1 MPTTTSAQKKEEEP
15 LKLEDQYTKT
25 GETVSTTVQENK
37 YTPQEVK
44 EGAGKLTD
52 DDWLK
57 KVKEGRTLSQI
68 LNNTYPKPQYDE
80 GEERKGKLQRNAA
93 LLADMFRVVTD
104 TGTAFSG
111 GNVYQREGAPVYD
124 KIDSNLNRL
133 KEDYNKNLH
142 AHMAAQMAA
151 KEKDADTYDKMLE
164 GNERLFDGKTSTTTQ
179 TTKVNRDILRAEEE
193 DKAKQRKLEQQRIW
207 ASARAGA
214 GANKDKYRAV
224 EHNNKKAHIDPET
237 YEDVMVGAF
246 NNITQDTSLSAQA
259 KRYLA
264 NKKGYGDVRRFEEAL
279 QDGKVKITDE
289 DRDDIVYALWTKNE
303 PAIEKITNNLI
314 NNPFT
319 SDDFKHAGSRSGIT
333 PNAKQSQQIKTAIK
347 LGKGKIGSWLD

>member
-1 MPTTTSAQKKEEEP
+1 MSNTTSAQKEEEP

-25 GETVSTTVQENK
+25 GEKVSTTVQENK

-44 EGAGKLTD
+44 EGAGKLTEE
-52 DDWLK
+52 DWLK

-80 GEERKGKLQRNAA
+80 GSERKSKLQRNAA

-104 TGTAFSG
+104 TGTAFAG

-124 KIDSNLNRL
+124 KIDDNLNKL

-151 KEKDADTYDKMLE
+151 KEKDADAYDKMLA
-164 GNERLFDGKTSTTTQ
+164 GNERLFDGKTSTTTE
-179 TTKVNRDILRAEEE
+179 TTKVDRDILRAEQE
-193 DKAKQRKLEQQRIW
+193 DKAKQRNLEQQRIW
-207 ASARAGA
+207 ASAGA
-214 GANKDKYRAV
+214 GKKEDKHRAV
-224 EHNNKKAHIDPET
+224 EHNKKTARINPET

-246 NNITQDTSLSAQA
+246 NSITQDPALSAQA
-259 KRYLA
+259 KMYLA
-264 NKKGYGDVRRFEEAL
+264 HKKGYGDVKRFEEAL
-279 QDGKVKITDE
+279 QDGKVKLTDE

-303 PAIEKITNNLI
+303 QAREKVTNNLI

-319 SDDFKHAGSRSGIT
+319 QNDFKQASGKTVIT
-333 PNAKQSQQIKTAIK
+333 PNARQSQQINTALK
-347 LGKGKIGSWLD
+347 ASQGKIGSWLD

>member
-1 MPTTTSAQKKEEEP
+1 MANPTAIQKEEKP
-15 LKLEDQYTKT
+15 LKLDDQYTKT

-57 KVKEGRTLSQI
+57 KVKDGRTLSQI

-80 GEERKGKLQRNAA
+80 GSERKGKLQRNAA

-104 TGTAFSG
+104 TGTAFAG
-111 GNVYQREGAPVYD
+111 GNVYQREGTPVYD
-124 KIDSNLNRL
+124 KIDENLSKL
-133 KEDYNKNLH
+133 KEDYDKNLH

-151 KEKDADTYDKMLE
+151 KEKDADAYDRMLA

-179 TTKVNRDILRAEEE
+179 TTKVNRDILRAEQE
-193 DKAKQRKLEQQRIW
+193 DEAKKRSLEQQRIW

-214 GANKDKYRAV
+214 GADKNEHREV
-224 EHNNKKAHIDPET
+224 EHNQKKARINPGT
-237 YEDVMVGAF
+237 YTDVMVGAY
-246 NNITQDTSLSAQA
+246 NSIIQDPTLVSQA
-259 KRYLA
+259 KMYLA
-264 NKKGYGDVRRFEEAL
+264 HKKGYGGDVRGYEEAL
-279 QDGKVKITDE
+279 REGKVKITDE

-303 PAIEKITNNLI
+303 QAREKVTNNLI
-314 NNPFT
+314 DNPFT
-319 SDDFKHAGSRSGIT
+319 QSDFKQARGKDGIT
-333 PNAKQSQQIKTAIK
+333 PTKKQSLQIKTALK
-347 LGKGKIGSWLD
+347 VSNGKIGSWLD

>member
-1 MPTTTSAQKKEEEP
+1 MPTTAVQKEEEP

-52 DDWLK
+52 EDWLK

-68 LNNTYPKPQYDE
+68 LNNTYPKPQYDK
-80 GEERKGKLQRNAA
+80 GSERKGKLQRNAA

-104 TGTAFSG
+104 TGTAFAG
-111 GNVYQREGAPVYD
+111 GNVYQREGSPVYD
-124 KIDSNLNRL
+124 KIDENLNKL

-142 AHMAAQMAA
+142 AHIAAQMAA
-151 KEKDADTYDKMLE
+151 KEKDADTYDKMLA

-179 TTKVNRDILRAEEE
+179 TTKVNRDILRAEQE
-193 DKAKQRKLEQQRIW
+193 DKAKQRNLEQQRIW
-207 ASARAGA
+207 ASAGGA
-214 GANKDKYRAV
+214 GKKENKHRAV
-224 EHNNKKAHIDPET
+224 EHNKKTARINPET

-246 NNITQDTSLSAQA
+246 NSIIQDATLSAQA

-289 DRDDIVYALWTKNE
+289 DRDDIVYALWTQNE
-303 PAIEKITNNLI
+303 KAREKVTNNLI
-314 NNPFT
+314 HNPF
-319 SDDFKHAGSRSGIT
+319 SPNDFKQASGNNGINPT
-333 PNAKQSQQIKTAIK
+333 KNQAQQIKTAIK
-347 LGKGKIGSWLD
+347 LSKGKIGSWLD

>member
-1 MPTTTSAQKKEEEP
+1 MANPTAIQKEEKP

-57 KVKEGRTLSQI
+57 KVKDGRTLSQI

-80 GEERKGKLQRNAA
+80 GSERKGKLQRNAA

-104 TGTAFSG
+104 TGTSFAG
-111 GNVYQREGAPVYD
+111 GNVYQREGTPVYD
-124 KIDSNLNRL
+124 KIDENLSKL

-151 KEKDADTYDKMLE
+151 KEKDADAYDRMLE

-179 TTKVNRDILRAEEE
+179 TTKVNRDILRAEQE
-193 DKAKQRKLEQQRIW
+193 DEAKKRSLEQQRIW

-214 GANKDKYRAV
+214 GADKNQHRAV
-224 EHNNKKAHIDPET
+224 EHNKKKARINPET
-237 YEDVMVGAF
+237 YNDVMVGAY
-246 NNITQDTSLSAQA
+246 NSIIQDPALLAQA

-264 NKKGYGDVRRFEEAL
+264 NKKGFGDVRGYEEAL
-279 QDGKVKITDE
+279 QGGQVKLTNE
-289 DRDDIVYALWTKNE
+289 DRDDIVYALWTQNE
-303 PAIEKITNNLI
+303 QAREKVTNNLI
-314 NNPFT
+314 DNPF
-319 SDDFKHAGSRSGIT
+319 SPSDFKQARSNAGIT
-333 PNAKQSQQIKTAIK
+333 PTKKQAQQINTAIK
-347 LGKGKIGSWLD
+347 VSNGKTGSWLD

>member
-1 MPTTTSAQKKEEEP
+1 MATTTATQEEP

-57 KVKEGRTLSQI
+57 KVKEGKTLSQI

-80 GEERKGKLQRNAA
+80 GSERKGKLQRNAA

-104 TGTAFSG
+104 TGTAFAG

-124 KIDSNLNRL
+124 KIDENLNKL

-142 AHMAAQMAA
+142 AHMAAQLAA
-151 KEKDADTYDKMLE
+151 KEKDADAYDKMLA

-179 TTKVNRDILRAEEE
+179 TTKVNRDILRAEQE
-193 DKAKQRKLEQQRIW
+193 DKAKQRNLEQQRIW
-207 ASARAGA
+207 ASAG
-214 GANKDKYRAV
+214 GGTKENKHREV
-224 EHNNKKAHIDPET
+224 EHNKKKARINPGT
-237 YEDVMVGAF
+237 Y
-246 NNITQDTSLSAQA
+246 
-259 KRYLA
+259 
-264 NKKGYGDVRRFEEAL
+264 
-279 QDGKVKITDE
+279 
-289 DRDDIVYALWTKNE
+289 
-303 PAIEKITNNLI
+303 
-314 NNPFT
+314 
-319 SDDFKHAGSRSGIT
+319 
-333 PNAKQSQQIKTAIK
+333 
-347 LGKGKIGSWLD
+347 

>member
-1 MPTTTSAQKKEEEP
+1 MATTTSAQKEEP

-44 EGAGKLTD
+44 EGAGKLTE

-80 GEERKGKLQRNAA
+80 GSERKGKLQRNAA

-104 TGTAFSG
+104 TGTAFAG
-111 GNVYQREGAPVYD
+111 GNVYQREGSPVYD
-124 KIDSNLNRL
+124 KIDENLNKL

-151 KEKDADTYDKMLE
+151 KEKDADTYDKMLAD
-164 GNERLFDGKTSTTTQ
+164 NERLFDGKTSTTTQ
-179 TTKVNRDILRAEEE
+179 TTKVNRDILRAEQE
-193 DKAKQRKLEQQRIW
+193 DKEKQRKLEQQRIW
-207 ASARAGA
+207 ASAGA
-214 GANKDKYRAV
+214 GKDKDKHRAV
-224 EHNNKKAHIDPET
+224 EHNKKTARINPET

-246 NNITQDTSLSAQA
+246 NNIIQDNSLSSQA
-259 KRYLA
+259 KTYLA
-264 NKKGYGDVRRFEEAL
+264 HKKGYGDVRRFEEAL

-303 PAIEKITNNLI
+303 QAIEKITNNLI
-314 NNPFT
+314 DNPF
-319 SDDFKHAGSRSGIT
+319 SPNDFKHAVVKSGIT

-347 LGKGKIGSWLD
+347 LSKGKIGSWLD

>member
-1 MPTTTSAQKKEEEP
+1 MANPTAIQKEEKP
-15 LKLEDQYTKT
+15 LKLDDQYTKT

-80 GEERKGKLQRNAA
+80 GSERKGKLQRNAA

-104 TGTAFSG
+104 TGTAFAG
-111 GNVYQREGAPVYD
+111 GNVYQREGTPVYD
-124 KIDSNLNRL
+124 KIDENLSKL

-151 KEKDADTYDKMLE
+151 KEKDADAYDKMLA

-179 TTKVNRDILRAEEE
+179 TTKVNRDILRAEQE
-193 DKAKQRKLEQQRIW
+193 DKAKQRNLEQQRIW
-207 ASARAGA
+207 ASAG
-214 GANKDKYRAV
+214 GGTKENKPREV
-224 EHNNKKAHIDPET
+224 EHNKKRARINPGT
-237 YEDVMVGAF
+237 YGDVMVGAY
-246 NNITQDTSLSAQA
+246 NSIIQDPTLVSQA
-259 KRYLA
+259 KMYLA
-264 NKKGYGDVRRFEEAL
+264 HKKGYGGDVRGYEEAL
-279 QDGKVKITDE
+279 REGKVKITDE
-289 DRDDIVYALWTKNE
+289 DRDDIVYALWTQNE
-303 PAIEKITNNLI
+303 QAREKVTNNLI
-314 NNPFT
+314 NNPF
-319 SDDFKHAGSRSGIT
+319 SPSDFKQARGNAGIT
-333 PNAKQSQQIKTAIK
+333 PTKKQSLQIKTAIK
-347 LGKGKIGSWLD
+347 VSNGKTGSWLD

>member
-1 MPTTTSAQKKEEEP
+1 MATTTSAQKEEEP

-80 GEERKGKLQRNAA
+80 GSERKGKLKRNAA

-104 TGTAFSG
+104 TGTAFAG
-111 GNVYQREGAPVYD
+111 GNVYQREGTPVYD
-124 KIDSNLNRL
+124 KIDENLNKL

-151 KEKDADTYDKMLE
+151 KEKDADAYDKMLA

-179 TTKVNRDILRAEEE
+179 TTKVNRNILRAEEE

-207 ASARAGA
+207 ASAG
-214 GANKDKYRAV
+214 GGTKENKPREV
-224 EHNNKKAHIDPET
+224 EHNKKRARINPGT
-237 YEDVMVGAF
+237 YGDVMVGAF
-246 NNITQDTSLSAQA
+246 NSIIQDPTLVSQA
-259 KRYLA
+259 KMYLA
-264 NKKGYGDVRRFEEAL
+264 HKKGYGGDVGMFEEAL
-279 QDGKVKITDE
+279 QEGKVKITDE

-303 PAIEKITNNLI
+303 QAREKVTNNLI
-314 NNPFT
+314 DNPFS
-319 SDDFKHAGSRSGIT
+319 SDDFKQVSGKAGIT
-333 PNAKQSQQIKTAIK
+333 PTKKQSQQIETAVK
-347 LGKGKIGSWLD
+347 ASRGQIGSWLD

>member
-1 MPTTTSAQKKEEEP
+1 MATPKAIQKEEEP

-80 GEERKGKLQRNAA
+80 GSERKGKLQRNAA

-111 GNVYQREGAPVYD
+111 GNVYQREGTPVYD
-124 KIDSNLNRL
+124 KIDANLSKL
-133 KEDYNKNLH
+133 KEDYDKNLH

-151 KEKDADTYDKMLE
+151 KEKDADAYDRMLA

-179 TTKVNRDILRAEEE
+179 TTKVNRDILRAEQE
-193 DKAKQRKLEQQRIW
+193 DEAKKRSLEQQRIW

-214 GANKDKYRAV
+214 GADKDKPREV
-224 EHNNKKAHIDPET
+224 EHNKKRARINPGT
-237 YEDVMVGAF
+237 YGDVMVGAY
-246 NNITQDTSLSAQA
+246 NSIIQDPTLVSQA
-259 KRYLA
+259 KMYLA
-264 NKKGYGDVRRFEEAL
+264 HKKGYGGDVRGYEEAL
-279 QDGKVKITDE
+279 REGKVKITDE
-289 DRDDIVYALWTKNE
+289 DRDDIVYALWTQNE
-303 PAIEKITNNLI
+303 QAREKVTNNLI
-314 NNPFT
+314 DNPFLP
-319 SDDFKHAGSRSGIT
+319 SDFKHARGKDGIT
-333 PNAKQSQQIKTAIK
+333 PTAKQAQQIKTAIK
-347 LGKGKIGSWLD
+347 VSNGKIGSWLD

>member
-1 MPTTTSAQKKEEEP
+1 MATTTAIQKEEEEKP

-57 KVKEGRTLSQI
+57 KVKEGRTLSQV

-80 GEERKGKLQRNAA
+80 GSERKGKLQRNAA
-93 LLADMFRVVTD
+93 LLADMFRVITD
-104 TGTAFSG
+104 TGTAFAG

-124 KIDSNLNRL
+124 KIDANLNKL

-151 KEKDADTYDKMLE
+151 KEKDADAYDRMLA

-179 TTKVNRDILRAEEE
+179 TTKVNRDILRAEQE
-193 DKAKQRKLEQQRIW
+193 DKAKKRSLEQQRIW
-207 ASARAGA
+207 ASAGA
-214 GANKDKYRAV
+214 GSDKNKPREV
-224 EHNNKKAHIDPET
+224 EHNQKKARINPGT
-237 YEDVMVGAF
+237 YKDVMVGAF
-246 NNITQDTSLSAQA
+246 NSIIQDPALLAQA
-259 KRYLA
+259 KMYLA
-264 NKKGYGDVRRFEEAL
+264 NKKGFGDVRRYEEAL
-279 QDGKVKITDE
+279 QDGEVKLTEE

-303 PAIEKITNNLI
+303 QAREKVTNNLI
-314 NNPFT
+314 DNPFS
-319 SDDFKHAGSRSGIT
+319 SDDFKQASGKAGIIPT
-333 PNAKQSQQIKTAIK
+333 ANQSQQIKTALK
-347 LGKGKIGSWLD
+347 ASQGKIGSWLD

>member
-1 MPTTTSAQKKEEEP
+1 MATTTATQEEEP

-80 GEERKGKLQRNAA
+80 GSERKGKLQRNAA

-104 TGTAFSG
+104 TGTAFAG
-111 GNVYQREGAPVYD
+111 GNVYQREGTPVYD
-124 KIDSNLNRL
+124 KIDANLNKL
-133 KEDYNKNLH
+133 KEDYDKNLH

-151 KEKDADTYDKMLE
+151 KEKDADAYDRMLA

-179 TTKVNRDILRAEEE
+179 TTKVDRDILRAEQE
-193 DKAKQRKLEQQRIW
+193 DKAKQRNLEQQRIW
-207 ASARAGA
+207 ASAGRGTDK
-214 GANKDKYRAV
+214 NKHRAV
-224 EHNNKKAHIDPET
+224 EHNKKTARINPET
-237 YEDVMVGAF
+237 YEDVMVVAF
-246 NNITQDTSLSAQA
+246 NNITQDPSLSAQA
-259 KRYLA
+259 TTYLA
-264 NKKGYGDVRRFEEAL
+264 NKKGYRDVRRFEEAL

-303 PAIEKITNNLI
+303 QAREKVTNNLI
-314 NNPFT
+314 DNPF
-319 SDDFKHAGSRSGIT
+319 SPDDFKQAGGKAGIT
-333 PNAKQSQQIKTAIK
+333 PTKKQSQQIGTALK
-347 LGKGKIGSWLD
+347 ASQGKIGSWLD

>member
-1 MPTTTSAQKKEEEP
+1 MANPTAIQKEEKP
-15 LKLEDQYTKT
+15 LKLDDQYTKT

-57 KVKEGRTLSQI
+57 KVKDGRTLSQI

-80 GEERKGKLQRNAA
+80 GSERKGKLQRNAA

-104 TGTAFSG
+104 TGTSFAG
-111 GNVYQREGAPVYD
+111 GNVYQREGTPVYD
-124 KIDSNLNRL
+124 KIDENLSKL

-151 KEKDADTYDKMLE
+151 KEKDADAYDRMLA

-179 TTKVNRDILRAEEE
+179 TTKVNRDILRAEQE
-193 DKAKQRKLEQQRIW
+193 DNAKKRSLEQQRIW

-214 GANKDKYRAV
+214 GADKNKHKAV
-224 EHNNKKAHIDPET
+224 EHNKKTARINPET

-246 NNITQDTSLSAQA
+246 NNIIQDATLSAQA
-259 KRYLA
+259 TKYLA
-264 NKKGYGDVRRFEEAL
+264 NKKGYRDVRMFEEAL
-279 QDGKVKITDE
+279 QDGKVKLTDE
-289 DRDDIVYALWTKNE
+289 DRDDIVYALWTQNE
-303 PAIEKITNNLI
+303 QAREKVTNNLI
-314 NNPFT
+314 DNPF
-319 SDDFKHAGSRSGIT
+319 SPSDFKQARSNAGIT
-333 PNAKQSQQIKTAIK
+333 PTKKQAQQINTAIK
-347 LGKGKIGSWLD
+347 VSNGKIGSWLD

>member
-1 MPTTTSAQKKEEEP
+1 MATTTSAQKEEEP

-44 EGAGKLTD
+44 EGSRKLTD

-80 GEERKGKLQRNAA
+80 GSERKGKLQRNAA

-104 TGTAFSG
+104 TGTAFAG
-111 GNVYQREGAPVYD
+111 GNVYQREGSPVYD
-124 KIDSNLNRL
+124 KIDDNLNKL
-133 KEDYNKNLH
+133 KEDYNKNMH

-151 KEKDADTYDKMLE
+151 KEKDADAYDKMLAD
-164 GNERLFDGKTSTTTQ
+164 NERLFDGKTSTTTQ
-179 TTKVNRDILRAEEE
+179 TTKVNRDILRAEQE
-193 DKAKQRKLEQQRIW
+193 DKEKQRKLEQQRIW
-207 ASARAGA
+207 ASARAGS
-214 GANKDKYRAV
+214 GKKEDNHRAV
-224 EHNNKKAHIDPET
+224 EHNKKTARINPET

-246 NNITQDTSLSAQA
+246 NNIIQDTSLSSQA
-259 KRYLA
+259 KMYLA
-264 NKKGYGDVRRFEEAL
+264 HKKGYGDVRRFEEAL
-279 QDGKVKITDE
+279 QDGKVDITDE

-303 PAIEKITNNLI
+303 QAIEKITNNLI
-314 NNPFT
+314 DNPF
-319 SDDFKHAGSRSGIT
+319 SPNDFKHAVVKSGIT

-347 LGKGKIGSWLD
+347 LSKGKIGSWLD

>member
-1 MPTTTSAQKKEEEP
+1 MATTTATQEEEEP

-80 GEERKGKLQRNAA
+80 GSERKVKLQRNAA

-104 TGTAFSG
+104 TGTAFAG
-111 GNVYQREGAPVYD
+111 GNVYQREGTPVYD
-124 KIDSNLNRL
+124 KIDENLNKL

-151 KEKDADTYDKMLE
+151 KEKDADAYDKMLA

-179 TTKVNRDILRAEEE
+179 TTKVNRDILRAEQE
-193 DKAKQRKLEQQRIW
+193 DKAKQRNLEQQRIW
-207 ASARAGA
+207 ASAGG
-214 GANKDKYRAV
+214 GANKDKHREV
-224 EHNNKKAHIDPET
+224 EHNQKTARINPGT
-237 YEDVMVGAF
+237 YGDVMVGAY
-246 NNITQDTSLSAQA
+246 NSIIQDPILVSQA
-259 KRYLA
+259 KMYLA
-264 NKKGYGDVRRFEEAL
+264 HKKGYGGDVRRYEEAL
-279 QDGKVKITDE
+279 QEGKVKITDE

-303 PAIEKITNNLI
+303 QAREKVTNNLI
-314 NNPFT
+314 DNPF
-319 SDDFKHAGSRSGIT
+319 SPNDFKQAIGKAGIT
-333 PNAKQSQQIKTAIK
+333 PTKNQSQQIKTALK
-347 LGKGKIGSWLD
+347 ASQGKIGSWLD

>member
-1 MPTTTSAQKKEEEP
+1 MANPTAIQKEEKP
-15 LKLEDQYTKT
+15 LKLDDQYTKT

-80 GEERKGKLQRNAA
+80 GSERKGKLQRNAA

-104 TGTAFSG
+104 TGTAFAG
-111 GNVYQREGAPVYD
+111 GNVYQREGTPVYD
-124 KIDSNLNRL
+124 KIDANLSKL

-151 KEKDADTYDKMLE
+151 KEKDADAYDKMLA

-179 TTKVNRDILRAEEE
+179 TTKVDRDILRAEQE
-193 DKAKQRKLEQQRIW
+193 DRAKQRNLEQQRIW
-207 ASARAGA
+207 ASAGGGA
-214 GANKDKYRAV
+214 KENKHREV
-224 EHNNKKAHIDPET
+224 EHNQKKARINPGT
-237 YEDVMVGAF
+237 YKDVMVGAF
-246 NNITQDTSLSAQA
+246 NSIIKDPSLLAQA
-259 KRYLA
+259 KMYLA
-264 NKKGYGDVRRFEEAL
+264 HKKGYGGDVRRYEEAL
-279 QDGKVKITDE
+279 QEGKVKITDE
-289 DRDDIVYALWTKNE
+289 DRDDIVYALWTQNE
-303 PAIEKITNNLI
+303 QAREKVINNLI
-314 NNPFT
+314 DNPF
-319 SDDFKHAGSRSGIT
+319 SQSDFKQARGNAGIT
-333 PNAKQSQQIKTAIK
+333 PTAKQAQQIKTAIK
-347 LGKGKIGSWLD
+347 VSNGKIGSWLD

>member
-104 TGTAFSG
+104 TGTAFAG

-124 KIDSNLNRL
+124 KIDANLNRL

-151 KEKDADTYDKMLE
+151 KEKDADAYDKMLE

-214 GANKDKYRAV
+214 GANKDKHRAV
-224 EHNNKKAHIDPET
+224 EHNKKTARINPET

-246 NNITQDTSLSAQA
+246 NNIIQDNALSAQA

-279 QDGKVKITDE
+279 QDGKVEITDE

-314 NNPFT
+314 NNPFS
-319 SDDFKHAGSRSGIT
+319 SDDFKHAGSKSGIT

-347 LGKGKIGSWLD
+347 LSKGKIGSWLD